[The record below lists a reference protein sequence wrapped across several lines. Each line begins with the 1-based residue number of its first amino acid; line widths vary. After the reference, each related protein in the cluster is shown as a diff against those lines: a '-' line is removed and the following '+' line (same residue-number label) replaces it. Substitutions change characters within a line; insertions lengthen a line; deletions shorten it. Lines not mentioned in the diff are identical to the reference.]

1 MTGFL
6 KGPLQVAQEQDG
18 LHPLPGKSI
27 PKTELDP
34 LELEQPGQH
43 SCKVPRTGQKLVI
56 ER

>member
-34 LELEQPGQH
+34 LELEQSGQH
-43 SCKVPRTGQKLVI
+43 SCKVPRTGQKLVT
-56 ER
+56 EH